1 MIITKLQS
9 LNCLHLRY
17 SPVRV
22 TVIISDLL
30 QKKDIPCLHLKYSP
44 VTVILS
50 DLLQKR
56 DIPCLLLRYS
66 LVTVIIRDLLQGHS
80 AFHSLFQT
88 GMCDMHS

>member
-56 DIPCLLLRYS
+56 DIQHSIPYFRQVC
-66 LVTVIIRDLLQGHS
+66 VICIVESVAVCVVSTH
-80 AFHSLFQT
+80 AMT
-88 GMCDMHS
+88 GLDC

>member
-9 LNCLHLRY
+9 LNCLLLRY
-17 SPVRV
+17 SQV

-30 QKKDIPCLHLKYSP
+30 QKRNITCLLLRYSL
-44 VTVILS
+44 VTVIIS

-66 LVTVIIRDLLQGHS
+66 LVTVIISDLLQGHS